1 MKEETRI
8 KTLRT
13 FYYFGM
19 VLFANGIV
27 LVFVYNRIYA
37 VGIMSIGIMWSFIG
51 YKSLKDAKSK

>member
-13 FYYFGM
+13 FYYLGM
-19 VLFANGIV
+19 VLFVIGIV

-37 VGIMSIGIMWSFIG
+37 GWYYVNRHHVVIYW
-51 YKSLKDAKSK
+51 L